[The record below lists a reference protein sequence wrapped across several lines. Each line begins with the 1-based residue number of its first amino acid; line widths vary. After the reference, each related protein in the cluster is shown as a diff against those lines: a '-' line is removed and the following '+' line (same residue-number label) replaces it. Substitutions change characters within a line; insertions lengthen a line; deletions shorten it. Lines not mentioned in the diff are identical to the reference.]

1 MTDLNQQKNL
11 TGGKGWK
18 HVLVEHAKERI
29 EQGKTKIKNIV
40 GGIKATPAIIKKT
53 FKKDQT
59 NIIKNYIKGVKY
71 GT

>member
-53 FKKDQT
+53 FKKD
-59 NIIKNYIKGVKY
+59 
-71 GT
+71 